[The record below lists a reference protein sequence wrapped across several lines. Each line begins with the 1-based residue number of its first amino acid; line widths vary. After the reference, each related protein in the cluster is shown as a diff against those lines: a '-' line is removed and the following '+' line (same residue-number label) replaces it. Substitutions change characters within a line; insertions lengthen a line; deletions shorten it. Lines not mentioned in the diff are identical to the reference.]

1 MVMMPVSL
9 TFLSVPV
16 SSSALA
22 CAAQKAAAIA
32 RPIIRRRF
40 IGLSSLRQLQF
51 GYCNQCTNR
60 AATAQQ
66 NVRLCSL
73 TALHPCNDRAIAWAG
88 TALLVGVRIRRV
100 RRLGELVLQFRA
112 DRRVE
117 VQPLR
122 RDLLGKPFVIDLLAL
137 ATRIERCGR
146 SI

>member
-32 RPIIRRRF
+32 RPIIHRRF

-66 NVRLCSL
+66 NVGLCPCGL
-73 TALHPCNDRAIAWAG
+73 NPCNGRAIAWAG
-88 TALLVGVRIRRV
+88 TALLVGVGIRRV

-122 RDLLGKPFVIDLLAL
+122 
-137 ATRIERCGR
+137 
-146 SI
+146 